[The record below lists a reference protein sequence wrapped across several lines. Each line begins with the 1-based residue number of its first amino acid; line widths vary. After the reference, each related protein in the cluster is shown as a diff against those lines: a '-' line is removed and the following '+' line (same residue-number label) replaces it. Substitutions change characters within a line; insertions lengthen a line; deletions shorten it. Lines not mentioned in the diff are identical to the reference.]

1 MNAHDLYVYFM
12 SRALND
18 MAEIVE
24 GLGDDLANRRM
35 PTPGANS
42 PYALLNHCLG
52 AVDYWV
58 GEVVAGRPANRD
70 RDAEFAASGPTGPLL
85 DRVRAT
91 VARMSDDVRGAH
103 VRDRAGTDRSLPFV
117 GPGEELDKGGALVH
131 IYTEMVQHHGQL
143 QIIRDALVAENAIN

>member
-1 MNAHDLYVYFM
+1 MDARDLYVYFL

-18 MAEIVE
+18 MADIVD

-35 PTPGANS
+35 STPGANS

-91 VARMSDDVRGAH
+91 VARLSDDVRQARPG
-103 VRDRAGTDRSLPFV
+103 DRAQTDRTLPFV
-117 GPGEELDKGGALVH
+117 APGEELDKGGALVH

-143 QIIRDALVAENAIN
+143 QIIRDALVAENAMT